1 MRQLK
6 ANKPDIT
13 EILSRIQSLEQQN
26 EMLVEQIKQQ
36 DTIIKKQAEKIA
48 ELLNSKVK
56 IQIILNY
63 RLKLMKNIK
72 VFFQL
77 SKLIQ

>member
-1 MRQLK
+1 MRQIK
-6 ANKPDIT
+6 ANKPDIA

-56 IQIILNY
+56 IHIILNY